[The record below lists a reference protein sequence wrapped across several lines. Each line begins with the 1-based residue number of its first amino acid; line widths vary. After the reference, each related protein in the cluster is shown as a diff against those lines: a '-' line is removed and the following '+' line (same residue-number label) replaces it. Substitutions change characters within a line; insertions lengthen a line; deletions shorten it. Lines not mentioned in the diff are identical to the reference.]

1 MERLFFEIHLVK
13 FNKRSQIL
21 PQQLLLGWA
30 HKKLKCYFLMTSGG
44 LYKSFHG
51 TTCCCCLRQKK
62 FICWCQKRIINKQ
75 GILFERDTP
84 IFCTSEEYISF
95 VRGEVLDKRETQMMR
110 ERFAV
115 FLSTLKYSSKSKLLR
130 HRVSASDF
138 LGKHD
143 NAIKLFRIV
152 LVTRNRPF

>member
-1 MERLFFEIHLVK
+1 MK

-21 PQQLLLGWA
+21 PQQLSLGWA

-51 TTCCCCLRQKK
+51 TTCCCCLRQRK
-62 FICWCQKRIINKQ
+62 FICRRQKRIINKQ
-75 GILFERDTP
+75 DILFERDTP
-84 IFCTSEEYISF
+84 IFYTSEEYISF
-95 VRGEVLDKRETQMMR
+95 VRGEVLDERETQMMR
-110 ERFAV
+110 VRFAV

-130 HRVSASDF
+130 HRAHVVSASEF
-138 LGKHD
+138 LGKYD

-152 LVTRNRPF
+152 LLTRNRPF